1 MKLAG
6 RTRLWTGRSLRFQ
19 GLTLVGALL
28 VVVAIASGV
37 IISSLTSAD
46 QQSRAADA
54 AASLRYSA
62 YVYTERITAEE
73 NALNEYEL
81 TQDASKLVV
90 YERDRQ
96 RVVEAR
102 SALAR
107 MPASGTVAA
116 ERVRLLAAADAV
128 QVWTEE
134 LLGRIEDRESI
145 PGSFWDE
152 GAALDETLDGEAG
165 IFDLR
170 AGSAANTARDAAA
183 AADQQI
189 LTFTLVGRVVGVVGL
204 LMLSWLFFIG
214 NLRPIT
220 RLAAAAIQ
228 LGADRVAVIPTGEG
242 TQEVRELSHALAVWR
257 GLMDA
262 RLRLAED
269 MAAVNEQVDPDEV
282 LARAG
287 RLLARQFSAAL
298 VGISVLDPENEL
310 ITHLTTEPGLGLGGL
325 NRAPVPPGSPVSH
338 CLRTRRP
345 MLTDARDGR
354 WPASLT
360 EFASR
365 SGLASMVL
373 VPMVSA
379 GDLVG
384 AVALG
389 RRVDQPAFTEADL
402 SRALMTIPHVASSL
416 NVARLIKYLEHANRH
431 KSEFLAHMSH
441 ELRTPLNSILG
452 FAQLLAGEE
461 FGSLNARQHRYVAHV
476 TSSGEHLLSLIN
488 DVLDLTK
495 VEAGQLEVMSEV
507 VGLKQLL
514 TGCVEEIGPLAR
526 HKTQRVV
533 VKARADVS
541 VRSDSRRLRQVI
553 LNLLSNA
560 IKFTPEG
567 GVVTLETERDG
578 SEVLIHVRDTGV
590 GIPAAERERIFEAF
604 TQVRTGRTRS
614 EEGTGLGLA
623 LSRRLMELM
632 GGSLVLDA
640 RPGRGSTFTVRL
652 PAALGAAA
660 PAAV

>member
-228 LGADRVAVIPTGEG
+228 LSAGRDAVIPTGEG

-567 GVVTLETERDG
+567 GLVTLETERDG

>member
-62 YVYTERITAEE
+62 YVYIERITAEE

-228 LGADRVAVIPTGEG
+228 LSAGRDAVIPTGEG

>member
-1 MKLAG
+1 VKLAG

-228 LGADRVAVIPTGEG
+228 LSAGRDAVIPTGE
-242 TQEVRELSHALAVWR
+242 AVWR